1 MTYAEIASRVADVG
15 RHVGLHLSLERVQAR
30 SRRSLQRPGA
40 SFGIPSMDG
49 QLATTPPQLKK
60 HVINFA
66 DRWLEH
72 RTTFF
77 ALSDTPLGDPINW
90 HRDYSSG
97 VTGPQK
103 YSGRINYRNVDVA
116 GDVKYIWELNR
127 LQHLVLLALA
137 MAWSGNQTYE
147 KEIERQTLSWQSQNR
162 FMMGVNWTSPLEAG
176 MRLISW
182 AYVLFLRSRSRQT
195 AEIYPTTIREVI
207 YQHQYFIKKFYSK
220 HSSANNHLI
229 GEMAGLYVG
238 AVFWPWY
245 RESAHWRA
253 FAREKLIEEM
263 FRQVEDDGV
272 GKERATEYQAFIIE
286 FFLLTGALGHLIGD
300 PFPQEYWTRL
310 ARMIRFLSVIRNR
323 AGHLPM
329 FGDGDSAQAVWLPE
343 SIVERVGSLV
353 KIGGCHEASRLSSD
367 LRANLLLWGQAPQE
381 ISIGEV
387 TRSIK
392 DLETFS
398 DGGYYVLAS
407 DRGGENEIVAVF
419 DAGPLGFAPLSAH
432 GHADA
437 LSFWFSY
444 GGQEFL
450 IDPGTY
456 CYHRSALWR
465 AYFRGTA
472 AHNTIRVDGEDQSVP
487 GGTFLWREAARA
499 RIEHLEHTGDV
510 VEVKGSHDG
519 YRRLTDPV
527 IHARSLRLFKQSR
540 SLLITD
546 RLECRKVHQIEMF
559 FHFSEECQIRQVGP
573 DSFEAAKLDKRVVIR
588 FDSRLKPKLYRG
600 SEQPILGWVS
610 RTFGVKEPSFTLV
623 ARAGITGPTQFITGI
638 SFF

>member
-1 MTYAEIASRVADVG
+1 
-15 RHVGLHLSLERVQAR
+15 
-30 SRRSLQRPGA
+30 
-40 SFGIPSMDG
+40 
-49 QLATTPPQLKK
+49 
-60 HVINFA
+60 VIDFA
-66 DRWLEH
+66 DQWLGH
-72 RTTFF
+72 RATFF
-77 ALSDTPLGDPINW
+77 ALSKTPLGDPINW

-103 YSGRINYRNVDVA
+103 YSGLINYRDVSVA

-137 MAWSGNQTYE
+137 SAWSENQAYE
-147 KEIERQTLSWQSQNR
+147 TEIKRQILSWQSQNP
-162 FMMGVNWTSPLEAG
+162 FMKGVNWTSPLEAG

-182 AYVLFLRSRSRQT
+182 AYVLFLHSRSRQR
-195 AEIYPTTIREVI
+195 ENIYPSTSPEVI

-245 RESAHWRA
+245 RESAYWRA
-253 FAREKLIEEM
+253 FARQKLIDEI

-272 GKERATEYQAFIIE
+272 GKERATEYQAFIVE
-286 FFLLTGALGHLIGD
+286 FFLIAGALGHLIGD
-300 PFPQEYWTRL
+300 PFPQDYWIRL
-310 ARMIRFLSVIRNR
+310 ARMIRFLSVIRNCT
-323 AGHLPM
+323 GQLPM

-343 SIVERVGSLV
+343 STAERVESLV
-353 KIGGCHEASRLSSD
+353 RVGQWHAVAPTSD
-367 LRANLLLWGQAPQE
+367 LRSQLLLWGQSPEE
-381 ISIGEV
+381 IPNGQT
-387 TRSIK
+387 TRSMAP
-392 DLETFS
+392 LEVFLE
-398 DGGYYVLAS
+398 GGYCVLAN
-407 DRGGENEIVAVF
+407 DRGGDNEIVVVL
-419 DAGPLGFAPLSAH
+419 DTGPLGFSPLSAH

-487 GGTFLWREAARA
+487 GGTFLWRDAART
-499 RIEHLEHTGDV
+499 RIDHFEHTGDV
-510 VEVKGSHDG
+510 IEVKASHDG

-527 IHARSLRLFKQSR
+527 IHARSLRLFKTSR

-546 RLECRKVHQIEMF
+546 RLECRRVHQIEMF
-559 FHFSEECQIRQVGP
+559 FHFCEKCQIRQVGP
-573 DSFEAAKLDKRVVIR
+573 GSFEVAKLDKRIVIR
-588 FDSRLKPKLYRG
+588 FDSRLKPELYRG

-623 ARAGITGPTQFITGI
+623 ARAVITGPTQFGTQI
-638 SFF
+638 STIGSLETT

>member
-1 MTYAEIASRVADVG
+1 MN
-15 RHVGLHLSLERVQAR
+15 
-30 SRRSLQRPGA
+30 
-40 SFGIPSMDG
+40 G
-49 QLATTPPQLKK
+49 QLAATPPQLKK
-60 HVINFA
+60 HVTDFA
-66 DRWLEH
+66 DQWLQH
-72 RTTFF
+72 RASFF
-77 ALSDTPLGDPINW
+77 ALSNTPLGDPINW

-103 YSGRINYRNVDVA
+103 YSGLINYRNLGVA

-137 MAWSGNQTYE
+137 MAWSGNHTYE
-147 KEIERQTLSWQSQNR
+147 KEIERQTLSWQSQNP
-162 FMMGVNWTSPLEAG
+162 FMIGVNWTSPLEAA

-182 AYVLFLRSRSRQT
+182 AYVLFLRSRSHQR
-195 AEIYPTTIREVI
+195 AEIYSSTIREVI

-253 FAREKLIEEM
+253 FARQKLIDEM

-286 FFLLTGALGHLIGD
+286 SFLLTAALGHLIGD

-310 ARMIRFLSVIRNR
+310 ALMIRFLAVMRNR
-323 AGHLPM
+323 TGQLPM
-329 FGDGDSAQAVWLPE
+329 FGDGDSAQTVWLPE
-343 SIVERVGSLV
+343 STEERVQSLV
-353 KIGGCHEASRLSSD
+353 RIGQCHDAAALTSD
-367 LRANLLLWGQAPQE
+367 LRSRLLLWGQSLEE
-381 ISIGEV
+381 IPSGQISLSMEPLEV
-387 TRSIK
+387 
-392 DLETFS
+392 FS
-398 DGGYYVLAS
+398 EGGYCVLAE
-407 DRGGENEIVAVF
+407 DRGGENEMVAVF
-419 DAGPLGFAPLSAH
+419 DTGPLGFPPLNAH

-437 LSFWFSY
+437 LSFWLSY

-456 CYHRSALWR
+456 CYHRSANWR
-465 AYFRGTA
+465 GYFRGTA

-499 RIEHLEHTGDV
+499 RIERLESTAHV
-510 VEVKGSHDG
+510 VEVEGSHDG

-527 IHARSLRLFKQSR
+527 IHARSLRLFKKSR

-546 RLECRKVHQIEMF
+546 LLECQKVHQIEMF
-559 FHFSEECQIRQVGP
+559 FHFSEQCQIRQVGAG
-573 DSFEAAKLDKRVVIR
+573 SFEAAKLHKRIVIR
-588 FDSRLKPKLYRG
+588 LDSRLKPELHRG

-610 RTFGVKEPSFTLV
+610 RTFGIKEPSFTLV
-623 ARAGITGPTQFITGI
+623 ARAVITGRTQFVTEI
-638 SFF
+638 SAI